1 MNYRHH
7 FHAGNF
13 ADVMKHVLLIGL
25 LRTMQ
30 RKEKGFLYLDTH
42 AGRGR
47 YDLLA
52 AATGDSHAR
61 EAEWPHGIGR
71 LLALENL
78 PARLAEYVGLVRE
91 FDRRFGNLQA
101 GLRFYPGSPWIA
113 RELGRLQDRLAL
125 YEQHPAEAAAL
136 KAEFQ
141 LSPCTVVHANNGY
154 GALRA
159 LLPPVERRA
168 LVLIDP
174 PFEAQDEFALIA
186 RALGEGLIRFRS
198 GVFCIW
204 YPLTERARVD
214 EFFAAVRQ
222 LQPPPT
228 LAIELEIAGPQSIIK
243 LKGCGLLVINPPWQF
258 DAEARELMG
267 FLAAALAQAPQGR
280 SRVEWVVPE

>member
-258 DAEARELMG
+258 DAGARELMG